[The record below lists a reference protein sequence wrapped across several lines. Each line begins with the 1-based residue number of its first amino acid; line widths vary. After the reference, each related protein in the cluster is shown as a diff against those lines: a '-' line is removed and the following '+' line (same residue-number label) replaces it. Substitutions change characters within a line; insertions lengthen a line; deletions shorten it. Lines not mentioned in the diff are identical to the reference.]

1 MPAEKISLDEK
12 VPCTKRL
19 ALDEKGFDMIC
30 NNNFNAALQHS
41 GLSMYAL
48 SKRSGI
54 PYTTINELHNGKND
68 INQCAVSTVW
78 RLGAVIGVPP
88 ESLMNP
94 IYYLN
99 GVKGRYKGIDYT
111 WVTSDESCIVFEYDG
126 EKVTLSTGAVYNI
139 PSRIEYY
146 NIIAGWMIKDYIW
159 RKDWERDAQRL
170 VGRKRDVR

>member
-99 GVKGRYKGIDYT
+99 GVKGRYKGLWTRRYRYYRNCRMISEKAGRMK
-111 WVTSDESCIVFEYDG
+111 VVKIRKCISVFCCKD
-126 EKVTLSTGAVYNI
+126 VGAFLN
-139 PSRIEYY
+139 
-146 NIIAGWMIKDYIW
+146 
-159 RKDWERDAQRL
+159 L
-170 VGRKRDVR
+170 